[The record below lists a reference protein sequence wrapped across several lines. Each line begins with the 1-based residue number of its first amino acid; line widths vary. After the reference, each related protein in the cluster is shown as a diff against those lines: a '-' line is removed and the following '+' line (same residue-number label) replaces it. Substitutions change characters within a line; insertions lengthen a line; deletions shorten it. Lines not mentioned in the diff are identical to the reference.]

1 MDSILDEVEQLIKY
15 NQKTDIDTPGAYG
28 YSDEKN
34 GNADQKIGYLQ
45 DQIILLVEAIR
56 LLSENRKN

>member
-1 MDSILDEVEQLIKY
+1 MDSILDQVEHLIKY
-15 NQKTDIDTPGAYG
+15 NQRTDIDSPGGYG
-28 YSDEKN
+28 YSGERN
-34 GNADQKIGYLQ
+34 GNADAKIGYLQ